1 MTLAV
6 SSRNRARPQPSPSAA
21 DVSCGSGRGAD
32 EQVGRR
38 AGTRWQNAKAGNCF
52 GWCEVGVVKE
62 HRPRKAVLRRVS
74 IRLDALERWALS
86 LQRNKDAGKPDVE

>member
-62 HRPRKAVLRRVS
+62 HRPTRSSDGRCRFNAIKTRVNQTS
-74 IRLDALERWALS
+74 NE
-86 LQRNKDAGKPDVE
+86 VEPAQAFS